1 MTQPLAGKQIL
12 IVEDEPV
19 FRSLLDSWLAS
30 LGADTGLADDGLDAL
45 EHMATTSF
53 DLMICDLAMPRMNG
67 LALIE
72 HMRNHGNE
80 TPILVI
86 SATENMSE
94 IAKALRL
101 GVQDVVLKPVK
112 DFNRLKETIF
122 ACIYPNMFNSR
133 VEEEERLFQDW
144 DALVGNPA
152 AAANLLQELQPPV
165 QQVISGCRVNYRQ
178 LVSAESPGLVLD
190 IAPISEN
197 DLAFYCLDVTRAGNN
212 GVLAA
217 LLLRALF
224 NGLLQEQLSHQRQ
237 RLPEMGALLKQVNQ
251 LLRQA
256 NLPGQ
261 FPLLVGYYH
270 SELKNLI
277 LVSAGLNATLN
288 TGDHQIQ
295 ISNGV
300 PLGTLGNT
308 YLNQLSHRCDS
319 WQCQVWGSGGRLRLM
334 LSAE

>member
-53 DLMICDLAMPRMNG
+53 DLMICDLDMPRMNG

-112 DFNRLKETIF
+112 DLNRLKETIF

-295 ISNGV
+295 ISSGV

-319 WQCQVWGSGGRLRLM
+319 WQCQIWGSGGRLRLM